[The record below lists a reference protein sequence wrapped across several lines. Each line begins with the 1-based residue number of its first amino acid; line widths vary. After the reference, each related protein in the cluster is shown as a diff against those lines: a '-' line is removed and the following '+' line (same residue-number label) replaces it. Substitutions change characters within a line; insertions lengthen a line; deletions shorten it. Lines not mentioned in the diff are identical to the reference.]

1 MAKDA
6 PSSVERSERTDGE
19 FMRIEQS
26 SDPMNALPIGLA
38 KLTRLAFA
46 GVDLSRV
53 AGRLLGMCERDPNHA
68 GALMD
73 LAVIDQLEGNL
84 ATGLKRQAMAL
95 SKQRVFRSTCCGANP
110 RLRVLAFVAAADIG
124 ANTPLEFL
132 LEGSDIALTM
142 VYVMPGRELPT
153 VLPDHDLA
161 FVAIAATSLNR
172 RLLAELEDL
181 LAYWPTPVV
190 NLPGRVSM
198 LEPIELAANLTE
210 AGLRT
215 PILRRML
222 HNELRDVAEAS
233 EADGSFPIVIRAIE
247 QRNERGAEKVDT
259 ALGLGL
265 YLGKRSDR
273 AYLVSPF
280 VDCRGQDGLYR
291 KIRLLFIDRRPYACH
306 LAVSEGWNGSYVDAR
321 MEADLRR
328 RREEEHFFATFDTD
342 FVTRHSGAFEALV
355 ECVGLTYFGV
365 DCAETE
371 SGELVVFKVDHTL
384 LVHDMDPVDVFPYK
398 PPQMRKIFDAFASY
412 LHRAAVEGERR

>member
-1 MAKDA
+1 
-6 PSSVERSERTDGE
+6 
-19 FMRIEQS
+19 
-26 SDPMNALPIGLA
+26 MNALPIGLA

-84 ATGLKRQAMAL
+84 AIGLKRQAMAL

-142 VYVMPGRELPT
+142 VYVLPGRELPT
-153 VLPDHDLA
+153 ELPDHDLA
-161 FVAIAATSLNR
+161 FVAIAATRPNR
-172 RLLAELEDL
+172 PLLAELEDL

-215 PILRRML
+215 PTLRRVL
-222 HNELRDVAEAS
+222 RDELRAAATAQATRLALSDRRPARS
-233 EADGSFPIVIRAIE
+233 SNAI
-247 QRNERGAEKVDT
+247 ERGAEKIDT
-259 ALGLGL
+259 QDALGLF
-265 YLGKRSDR
+265 LGKRSIAPISCRLSSIAEGRTDSIAR
-273 AYLVSPF
+273 FGCSSSIAAPTPVISPSPTAGTAPMSTREWKPTAAPE
-280 VDCRGQDGLYR
+280 RGGTLLR
-291 KIRLLFIDRRPYACH
+291 HLRHRIRDAPFRHIRGAGRMRRP
-306 LAVSEGWNGSYVDAR
+306 
-321 MEADLRR
+321 DLFRR
-328 RREEEHFFATFDTD
+328 RLRGDGGRRSD
-342 FVTRHSGAFEALV
+342 RLQG
-355 ECVGLTYFGV
+355 
-365 DCAETE
+365 
-371 SGELVVFKVDHTL
+371 
-384 LVHDMDPVDVFPYK
+384 
-398 PPQMRKIFDAFASY
+398 RSY
-412 LHRAAVEGERR
+412 SAGP

>member
-1 MAKDA
+1 MD
-6 PSSVERSERTDGE
+6 
-19 FMRIEQS
+19 
-26 SDPMNALPIGLA
+26 ALPIGLA

-53 AGRLLGMCERDPNHA
+53 AGRLLGMCEQYPDHA

-84 ATGLKRQAMAL
+84 AIGLKRQAMAL
-95 SKQRVFRSTCCGANP
+95 TKRRVFRSTCCGANP
-110 RLRVLAFVAAADIG
+110 RLRVLAFVAASDIG

-142 VYVMPGRELPT
+142 VYVMPGRELPSA
-153 VLPDHDLA
+153 LPDHDLA
-161 FVAIAATSLNR
+161 FVAIAATSPNR

-181 LAYWPTPVV
+181 LAHWPTPVV

-198 LEPIELAANLTE
+198 LEPVELAANLTE

-215 PILRRML
+215 PILRRVPRDEL
-222 HNELRDVAEAS
+222 CAVAESCAAELRY
-233 EADGSFPIVIRAIE
+233 PIVIRAVE

-259 ALGLGL
+259 PIGLGL

-273 AYLVSPF
+273 FYLVSPF
-280 VDCRGQDGLYR
+280 VDCRGQDGLFR

-321 MEADLRR
+321 MEADMRR

-342 FVTRHSGAFEALV
+342 FVTRHSATLEALV

-365 DCAETE
+365 DCAETK

-412 LHRAAVEGERR
+412 LHRAAG

>member
-1 MAKDA
+1 
-6 PSSVERSERTDGE
+6 
-19 FMRIEQS
+19 MRIDQS
-26 SDPMNALPIGLA
+26 SDPMDALPIGLA

-53 AGRLLGMCERDPNHA
+53 AGRLLGMCEQYPDHA

-84 ATGLKRQAMAL
+84 AIGLKRQAMAL
-95 SKQRVFRSTCCGANP
+95 TKQRVFRSTCCGANP
-110 RLRVLAFVAAADIG
+110 RLRVLAFVAASDIG

-132 LEGSDIALTM
+132 LEGSDISLTM
-142 VYVMPGRELPT
+142 VYVMPGRELPSA
-153 VLPDHDLA
+153 LPDHDLA
-161 FVAIAATSLNR
+161 FVAIAATSPNR

-181 LAYWPTPVV
+181 LAHWPTPVV

-198 LEPIELAANLTE
+198 LEPVELAANLTE

-215 PILRRML
+215 PILRRVPRDEL
-222 HNELRDVAEAS
+222 CAVAESCAAELRY
-233 EADGSFPIVIRAIE
+233 PIVIRAVE

-259 ALGLGL
+259 PIGLGL

-273 AYLVSPF
+273 FYLVSPF
-280 VDCRGQDGLYR
+280 VDCRGQDGLFR

-321 MEADLRR
+321 MEADMRR

-342 FVTRHSGAFEALV
+342 FVTRHSATLEALV

-365 DCAETE
+365 DCAETK

-412 LHRAAVEGERR
+412 LHRAAG

>member
-1 MAKDA
+1 
-6 PSSVERSERTDGE
+6 
-19 FMRIEQS
+19 MRIDQS
-26 SDPMNALPIGLA
+26 SDPMDALPIGLA

-53 AGRLLGMCERDPNHA
+53 AGRLLGMCEQYPDHA

-84 ATGLKRQAMAL
+84 AIGLKRQAMAL
-95 SKQRVFRSTCCGANP
+95 TKRRVFRSTCCGANP
-110 RLRVLAFVAAADIG
+110 RLRVLAFVAASDIG

-142 VYVMPGRELPT
+142 VYVMPGRELPSA
-153 VLPDHDLA
+153 LPDHDLA
-161 FVAIAATSLNR
+161 FVAIAATSPNR

-181 LAYWPTPVV
+181 LAHWPTPVV

-198 LEPIELAANLTE
+198 LEPVELAANLTE

-215 PILRRML
+215 PILRRVPRDEL
-222 HNELRDVAEAS
+222 CAVAESCAAELRY
-233 EADGSFPIVIRAIE
+233 PIVIRAVE

-259 ALGLGL
+259 PIGLGL

-273 AYLVSPF
+273 FYLVSPF
-280 VDCRGQDGLYR
+280 VDCRGQDGLFR

-321 MEADLRR
+321 MEADMRR

-342 FVTRHSGAFEALV
+342 FVTRHSATLEALV

-365 DCAETE
+365 DCAETK

-412 LHRAAVEGERR
+412 LHRAAG

>member
-1 MAKDA
+1 
-6 PSSVERSERTDGE
+6 
-19 FMRIEQS
+19 MRIDQS
-26 SDPMNALPIGLA
+26 SDPMDALPIGLA

-53 AGRLLGMCERDPNHA
+53 AGRLLGMCEQYPDHA

-84 ATGLKRQAMAL
+84 AIGLKRQAMAL
-95 SKQRVFRSTCCGANP
+95 TKRRVFRSTCCGANP
-110 RLRVLAFVAAADIG
+110 RLRVLAFVAASDIG

-142 VYVMPGRELPT
+142 VYVMPGRELPSA
-153 VLPDHDLA
+153 LPDHDLA
-161 FVAIAATSLNR
+161 FVAIAATSPNR

-181 LAYWPTPVV
+181 LAHWPTPVV

-198 LEPIELAANLTE
+198 LEPVELAANLTE

-215 PILRRML
+215 PILRRVPRDEL
-222 HNELRDVAEAS
+222 CAVAESCAAELRY
-233 EADGSFPIVIRAIE
+233 PIVIRAVE

-259 ALGLGL
+259 PIGLGL

-273 AYLVSPF
+273 FYHVSPF
-280 VDCRGQDGLYR
+280 VDCRGQDGLFR

-321 MEADLRR
+321 MEADMRR

-342 FVTRHSGAFEALV
+342 FVTRHSATLEALV

-365 DCAETE
+365 DCAETK

-412 LHRAAVEGERR
+412 LHRAAG

>member
-1 MAKDA
+1 MD
-6 PSSVERSERTDGE
+6 
-19 FMRIEQS
+19 
-26 SDPMNALPIGLA
+26 ALPIGLA

-53 AGRLLGMCERDPNHA
+53 AGRLLGMCEQYPDHA

-84 ATGLKRQAMAL
+84 AIGLKRQAMAL
-95 SKQRVFRSTCCGANP
+95 TKRRVFRSTCCGANP
-110 RLRVLAFVAAADIG
+110 RLRVLAFVAASDIG

-142 VYVMPGRELPT
+142 VYVMPGRELPSA
-153 VLPDHDLA
+153 LPDHDLA
-161 FVAIAATSLNR
+161 FVAIAATSPNR

-181 LAYWPTPVV
+181 LAHWPTPVV

-198 LEPIELAANLTE
+198 LEPVELAANLTE

-215 PILRRML
+215 PILRRVPRDEL
-222 HNELRDVAEAS
+222 CAVAESCAAELRY
-233 EADGSFPIVIRAIE
+233 PIVIRAVE

-259 ALGLGL
+259 PIGLGL

-273 AYLVSPF
+273 FYHVSPF
-280 VDCRGQDGLYR
+280 VDCRGQDGLFR

-321 MEADLRR
+321 MEADMRR

-342 FVTRHSGAFEALV
+342 FVTRHSATLEALV

-365 DCAETE
+365 DCAETK

-412 LHRAAVEGERR
+412 LHRAAG

>member
-1 MAKDA
+1 
-6 PSSVERSERTDGE
+6 
-19 FMRIEQS
+19 MRIDLS
-26 SDPMNALPIGLA
+26 SDPMNTLPIGLA

-142 VYVMPGRELPT
+142 VYVLPGRELPT
-153 VLPDHDLA
+153 ELPDHDLA
-161 FVAIAATSLNR
+161 FVAIAATRPNR
-172 RLLAELEDL
+172 PLLAELEEL

-190 NLPGRVSM
+190 NLPGRISM
-198 LEPIELAANLTE
+198 LEPIELAANLME

-215 PILRRML
+215 PTLRRVL
-222 HNELRDVAEAS
+222 RDELRAAATAQATDWR
-233 EADGSFPIVIRAIE
+233 FPIIVHAIE
-247 QRNERGAEKVDT
+247 QRNERGAEKIDT
-259 ALGLGL
+259 QVGLRL
-265 YLGKRSDR
+265 FLGKRFDR
-273 AYLVSPF
+273 SYLVSPF

-321 MEADLRR
+321 MEADMRR
-328 RREEEHFFATFDTD
+328 RSEEERFFATFDTE
-342 FVTRHSGAFEALV
+342 FVTRHSDTFEALV

-371 SGELVVFKVDHTL
+371 DGDLIVFKVDHTL

-412 LHRAAVEGERR
+412 LHRAASQSERR

>member
-1 MAKDA
+1 M
-6 PSSVERSERTDGE
+6 TT
-19 FMRIEQS
+19 
-26 SDPMNALPIGLA
+26 LPIGLA

-53 AGRLLGMCERDPNHA
+53 AGRLRGMCERDPNHA

-73 LAVIDQLEGNL
+73 LAIIDQLEGNL

-142 VYVMPGRELPT
+142 VYVLPGRELPT
-153 VLPDHDLA
+153 ELPDHDLA
-161 FVAIAATSLNR
+161 FVAIAATSSNHP
-172 RLLAELEDL
+172 LLAELEEL
-181 LAYWPTPVV
+181 LTYWPTPVV
-190 NLPGRVSM
+190 NLPGRILM
-198 LEPIELAANLTE
+198 LEPIELAANLAE

-215 PILRRML
+215 PALRRVL
-222 HNELRDVAEAS
+222 RDELRAAAAS
-233 EADGSFPIVIRAIE
+233 EAPNWRFPIVIRSTAPHNA
-247 QRNERGAEKVDT
+247 RNAEKIDT
-259 ALGLGL
+259 PAGLGL

-273 AYLVSPF
+273 CYFVAPF

-291 KIRLLFIDRRPYACH
+291 KIRLLFIDGRPYACH
-306 LAVSEGWNGSYVDAR
+306 LAVSDGWNSSYVGAR
-321 MEADLRR
+321 MEADTMRR
-328 RREEEHFFATFDTD
+328 SEEERFFATFETEFVARHADT
-342 FVTRHSGAFEALV
+342 FAALA

-365 DCAETE
+365 DCAETK

-384 LVHDMDPVDVFPYK
+384 LVHDMDPVDLFPYK

-412 LHRAAVEGERR
+412 LHRAASVAERR

>member
-1 MAKDA
+1 MD
-6 PSSVERSERTDGE
+6 
-19 FMRIEQS
+19 
-26 SDPMNALPIGLA
+26 ALPIGLA

-53 AGRLLGMCERDPNHA
+53 AGRLLGMCEQYPDHA

-84 ATGLKRQAMAL
+84 AIGLKRQAMAL
-95 SKQRVFRSTCCGANP
+95 TKQRVFRSTCCGANP
-110 RLRVLAFVAAADIG
+110 RLRVLAFVAASDIG

-132 LEGSDIALTM
+132 LEGSDISLTM
-142 VYVMPGRELPT
+142 VYVMPGRELPSA
-153 VLPDHDLA
+153 LPDHDLA
-161 FVAIAATSLNR
+161 FVAIAATSPNR

-181 LAYWPTPVV
+181 LAHWPTPVV

-198 LEPIELAANLTE
+198 LEPVELAANLTE

-215 PILRRML
+215 PILRRVPRDEL
-222 HNELRDVAEAS
+222 CAVAESCAAELRY
-233 EADGSFPIVIRAIE
+233 PIVIRAVE

-259 ALGLGL
+259 PIGLGL

-273 AYLVSPF
+273 FYLVSPF
-280 VDCRGQDGLYR
+280 VDCRGQDGLFR

-321 MEADLRR
+321 MEADMRR

-342 FVTRHSGAFEALV
+342 FVTRHSATLEALV

-365 DCAETE
+365 DCAETK

-412 LHRAAVEGERR
+412 LHRAAG

>member
-1 MAKDA
+1 
-6 PSSVERSERTDGE
+6 
-19 FMRIEQS
+19 
-26 SDPMNALPIGLA
+26 MNTLPIGLA

-53 AGRLLGMCERDPNHA
+53 AGRLLGMCERDPDHA

-84 ATGLKRQAMAL
+84 AIGLKRQAMAL

-142 VYVMPGRELPT
+142 VYVLAGRALPT
-153 VLPDHDLA
+153 ELPDHDLA
-161 FVAIAATSLNR
+161 FVAIAATRPNR
-172 RLLAELEDL
+172 PLLAELEEL

-198 LEPIELAANLTE
+198 LEPVELAANLTD

-215 PILRRML
+215 PILRRVL
-222 HNELRDVAEAS
+222 RDELRAATLSHAS
-233 EADGSFPIVIRAIE
+233 DWRFPIVIRAVE
-247 QRNERGAEKVDT
+247 QRNERGAEKIDT
-259 ALGLGL
+259 PFGLTL
-265 YLGKRSDR
+265 FLGKRSDR
-273 AYLVSPF
+273 SYLVSPF
-280 VDCRGQDGLYR
+280 VDCRGRDGLYR

-306 LAVSEGWNGSYVDAR
+306 LAVSEGWSGSYVDAR
-321 MEADLRR
+321 MEADMRR
-328 RREEEHFFATFDTD
+328 RSEEERFFATFDTE
-342 FVTRHSGAFEALV
+342 FVTRHADTFEALV
-355 ECVGLTYFGV
+355 ECIGLTYFGV

-371 SGELVVFKVDHTL
+371 NGELIVFKVDHTL

-412 LHRAAVEGERR
+412 LHRAASAAGETERR

>member
-1 MAKDA
+1 MD
-6 PSSVERSERTDGE
+6 
-19 FMRIEQS
+19 
-26 SDPMNALPIGLA
+26 ALPIGLA

-53 AGRLLGMCERDPNHA
+53 AGRLLGMCEQYPDHA

-84 ATGLKRQAMAL
+84 AIGLKRQAMAL
-95 SKQRVFRSTCCGANP
+95 TKQRVFRSTCCGANP
-110 RLRVLAFVAAADIG
+110 RLRVLAFVAASDIG

-142 VYVMPGRELPT
+142 VYVMPGRELPSA
-153 VLPDHDLA
+153 LPDHDLA
-161 FVAIAATSLNR
+161 FVAIAATSPNR

-181 LAYWPTPVV
+181 LAHWPTPVV

-198 LEPIELAANLTE
+198 LEPVELAANLTE

-215 PILRRML
+215 PILRRVPRDEL
-222 HNELRDVAEAS
+222 CAVAESCAAELRY
-233 EADGSFPIVIRAIE
+233 PIVIRAVE

-259 ALGLGL
+259 PIGLGL

-273 AYLVSPF
+273 FYLVSPF
-280 VDCRGQDGLYR
+280 VDCRGQDGLFR

-321 MEADLRR
+321 MEADMRR

-342 FVTRHSGAFEALV
+342 FVTRHSATLEALV

-365 DCAETE
+365 DCAETK

-412 LHRAAVEGERR
+412 LHRAAG